1 MVEFQTSEQEL
12 KQFFAAYGAV
22 KDSKIIA
29 DRAGVS
35 KGYVIQS
42 SPGNIALII
51 KPVMVWNLT
60 PPPKV
65 NFYLFIY
72 KLKVVMCILKSDA
85 CGPENQEINFL
96 GAF

>member
-1 MVEFQTSEQEL
+1 MNTDTQMVEFQTSEQEL

-42 SPGNIALII
+42 SPGNNALIK

-60 PPPKV
+60 PPPPPKGE
-65 NFYLFIY
+65 FLFIY
-72 KLKVVMCILKSDA
+72 L
-85 CGPENQEINFL
+85 
-96 GAF
+96 